1 MKKTP
6 IVLTLVAGL
15 FLGGCS
21 FAGCSTDSNCSCPAC
36 SVTPTPSS
44 SSSSES
50 SSEKGSSSSEAETSS
65 TPSTSEGTSVPTSSE
80 PSSSEPSSSSSSS
93 SSSASSDQP
102 VYFKVTFVNADG
114 TELYSTQ
121 VKQGEDATYGGV
133 TPTKADDSQYHYTF
147 SNWDKGLTNIQGDV
161 TLTAQY
167 SATTRGYLI
176 TFLNEDGTS
185 LQASDFSYGATP
197 VYSGATPT
205 KDSDVQYDYTF
216 DAWDRPLAAVTG
228 TATYKAT
235 YKTSV
240 RSYLITFLGDNGV
253 ILQSSSFAYGETPT
267 YTANTPTK
275 AATAGLTYTFDD
287 WDKAIVPVK
296 GMATYTAKFKSVT
309 NQYVVTF
316 KNYDGTKILQE
327 QTLDYGATP
336 AYSGTASLAKP
347 EDAQYTY
354 TFSGWSPELSSVTGD
369 VTYTATYSHALRQ
382 YEVSFLNEDGTLL
395 EKQTLDYGDT
405 PVYQGSK
412 PTKAGNVQYSY
423 AFLDWDSPI
432 SAVTGAKTYT
442 ATFQQEVNQ
451 YTVRFLD
458 DDGTVLQT
466 NTVDYGSSVQLAI
479 STPHPYRAPTATSA
493 YAWNGLWDSSLTPVT
508 GDKDYKPTFTE
519 YPYTINYTYDSTTSS
534 YTISGHSDDLRGII
548 IPDEYD
554 DGTNGRA
561 PVKGMVTNAFSNQS
575 KLIEV
580 TLPSTMTY
588 FGSWT
593 FSDDT
598 SLSKLH
604 YANGS
609 ATEFTGD
616 HIFGRCYRLT
626 AFTLPEGLTAI
637 PKDFLADSFGLKTIA
652 IPSGVTSI
660 GENAFYNCSAMTGIT
675 YASSGLLSSI
685 GEKAFYN
692 SGLVSFQMPAGV
704 TSIGQNAFMNSLS
717 LKEVTFETNPT
728 ALIGNA
734 LYNGCTALTSFTIPS
749 TVLTVNESY
758 FSGSGL
764 TQIAIP
770 SRVTSIGSS
779 AFASCSAL
787 TGVDFSK
794 ATSLKTLGDD
804 VFKDDTALTE
814 ITLPANLTS
823 VGDNLLNNDSGITSL
838 SYSTGAKIL
847 TGRWILQN
855 TSTTSFTIP
864 STVTTID
871 SYYFA
876 NSAITSISIPSSV
889 KAINDHAF
897 AGMSNLT
904 SIDFSHATALTTI
917 GDNFE
922 NDTALTVTLPANL
935 TNVGDNLFDNDTA
948 LTSISYA
955 TGTKALKGRWIL
967 QNTGVTSFTI
977 PDTVT
982 LIDSYY
988 FASSKLTSIAL
999 PDQIVNINDR
1009 AFAGMS
1015 KLTSVDFSNAT
1026 ALTTIGDNAF
1036 ENDTALTTAVLPAGL
1051 ATVGDNLFDNDTALT
1066 SLTYAAGTKALKGR
1080 WILQSTGVTSFTIP
1094 STVTLIE
1101 SYYFASSKL
1110 TSVALP
1116 DQIVRIDNHAFA
1128 GMSKLTSVD
1137 FSNAT
1142 ALTTIGDNLFE
1153 KDTALTTAVLP
1164 ANLTSVGDD
1173 LFSSCAALTSVSY
1186 ATGVK
1191 LLYGCRI
1198 LQSTGVTTFT
1208 IPSTVTNIGA
1218 NYFEGANISS
1228 LTLPSS
1234 VINIGSNAFAN
1245 NSSLTTLNYNGT
1257 KAEWLKITLN
1267 EDWHA
1272 NSSLTTV
1279 LTSDYSYDIA
1289 SNTWTAR

>member
-1 MKKTP
+1 
-6 IVLTLVAGL
+6 
-15 FLGGCS
+15 
-21 FAGCSTDSNCSCPAC
+21 
-36 SVTPTPSS
+36 
-44 SSSSES
+44 
-50 SSEKGSSSSEAETSS
+50 
-65 TPSTSEGTSVPTSSE
+65 
-80 PSSSEPSSSSSSS
+80 
-93 SSSASSDQP
+93 
-102 VYFKVTFVNADG
+102 
-114 TELYSTQ
+114 
-121 VKQGEDATYGGV
+121 
-133 TPTKADDSQYHYTF
+133 
-147 SNWDKGLTNIQGDV
+147 
-161 TLTAQY
+161 
-167 SATTRGYLI
+167 
-176 TFLNEDGTS
+176 
-185 LQASDFSYGATP
+185 
-197 VYSGATPT
+197 
-205 KDSDVQYDYTF
+205 
-216 DAWDRPLAAVTG
+216 
-228 TATYKAT
+228 
-235 YKTSV
+235 
-240 RSYLITFLGDNGV
+240 
-253 ILQSSSFAYGETPT
+253 
-267 YTANTPTK
+267 
-275 AATAGLTYTFDD
+275 
-287 WDKAIVPVK
+287 
-296 GMATYTAKFKSVT
+296 
-309 NQYVVTF
+309 
-316 KNYDGTKILQE
+316 
-327 QTLDYGATP
+327 
-336 AYSGTASLAKP
+336 
-347 EDAQYTY
+347 
-354 TFSGWSPELSSVTGD
+354 
-369 VTYTATYSHALRQ
+369 
-382 YEVSFLNEDGTLL
+382 
-395 EKQTLDYGDT
+395 
-405 PVYQGSK
+405 
-412 PTKAGNVQYSY
+412 
-423 AFLDWDSPI
+423 
-432 SAVTGAKTYT
+432 
-442 ATFQQEVNQ
+442 
-451 YTVRFLD
+451 
-458 DDGTVLQT
+458 
-466 NTVDYGSSVQLAI
+466 
-479 STPHPYRAPTATSA
+479 
-493 YAWNGLWDSSLTPVT
+493 
-508 GDKDYKPTFTE
+508 
-519 YPYTINYTYDSTTSS
+519 
-534 YTISGHSDDLRGII
+534 
-548 IPDEYD
+548 
-554 DGTNGRA
+554 
-561 PVKGMVTNAFSNQS
+561 
-575 KLIEV
+575 
-580 TLPSTMTY
+580 
-588 FGSWT
+588 
-593 FSDDT
+593 
-598 SLSKLH
+598 
-604 YANGS
+604 
-609 ATEFTGD
+609 
-616 HIFGRCYRLT
+616 
-626 AFTLPEGLTAI
+626 
-637 PKDFLADSFGLKTIA
+637 
-652 IPSGVTSI
+652 
-660 GENAFYNCSAMTGIT
+660 
-675 YASSGLLSSI
+675 
-685 GEKAFYN
+685 
-692 SGLVSFQMPAGV
+692 
-704 TSIGQNAFMNSLS
+704 
-717 LKEVTFETNPT
+717 
-728 ALIGNA
+728 
-734 LYNGCTALTSFTIPS
+734 
-749 TVLTVNESY
+749 
-758 FSGSGL
+758 
-764 TQIAIP
+764 
-770 SRVTSIGSS
+770 VTSIGSS

-917 GDNFE
+917 GDNAFE
-922 NDTALTVTLPANL
+922 NDTALTEVTLPANL

-1009 AFAGMS
+1009 
-1015 KLTSVDFSNAT
+1015 
-1026 ALTTIGDNAF
+1026 
-1036 ENDTALTTAVLPAGL
+1036 
-1051 ATVGDNLFDNDTALT
+1051 
-1066 SLTYAAGTKALKGR
+1066 
-1080 WILQSTGVTSFTIP
+1080 
-1094 STVTLIE
+1094 
-1101 SYYFASSKL
+1101 
-1110 TSVALP
+1110 
-1116 DQIVRIDNHAFA
+1116 AFA